1 MDTNLWV
8 STSQLLVQNPLKIHT
23 VGGSTVYAITSG
35 SFPLTWGT
43 LLTTLDTSFN
53 ATLRIRTLVS
63 LLVHFTFEYMCIYMC
78 SLNNSHTT
86 NFDSILTLLGHT
98 LSPLLSDFC
107 STFNH
112 TVSSYYS
119 PFELQPLGSSQFFPD
134 CSINTLFHNSL
145 KHLKTTL
152 QTTTPVQ
159 QGNTSSKRTTQLMP
173 LHYFLITS

>member
-1 MDTNLWV
+1 M
-8 STSQLLVQNPLKIHT
+8 
-23 VGGSTVYAITSG
+23 
-35 SFPLTWGT
+35 T
-43 LLTTLDTSFN
+43 LNTSFI

-63 LLVHFTFEYMCIYMC
+63 LVIHFTFKCACTCVC

-152 QTTTPVQ
+152 QTTTLVQ
-159 QGNTSSKRTTQLMP
+159 QGNTSSKRTTQQIP
-173 LHYFLITS
+173 LHYFFITSKTITVPMHSVLSHS